1 MVRTRLRLILTLTLY
16 LATIYIAIY
25 IAIVNPS
32 FKAESPAFTEL
43 TLCVGCGIS
52 GKSCGKA

>member
-16 LATIYIAIY
+16 LATIY